1 MWRTDIRTNERTNAH
16 TDIHNYRYRLPQLS
30 IYIILTK
37 SFWFTSSDVRKNLMD
52 LVSTPTLPV
61 SLIFWE
67 CGYVNM
73 WLLEHLEIIVQH
85 PHPTQ
90 LISIFSPTSANH
102 YHIFNIL
109 FFFRSLF
116 DIILL
121 ETTNQIDT
129 QVWYI
134 LWSHIQQMK
143 YWLVWRIIL
152 CNEETSV

>member
-1 MWRTDIRTNERTNAH
+1 MYLIWILTHKRTYTI
-16 TDIHNYRYRLPQLS
+16 LPQLS
-30 IYIILTK
+30 IYIILIK

-73 WLLEHLEIIVQH
+73 WLLEHLEIIVRH

-129 QVWYI
+129 QHKFGTFFDPIFSKWNIDWFGGLFYATKKP
-134 LWSHIQQMK
+134 L
-143 YWLVWRIIL
+143 YNFRI
-152 CNEETSV
+152 T